1 MHEIGMRRTHAPG
14 KGSNFSLEPIVSC
27 DTFCR
32 GMNGFIKERCRV
44 MRMEAKIITIGE
56 LCEYLCVHRSTLY
69 RLLRSYQL
77 PCFKIGS
84 DWRFNVDEIDR
95 WRVQQ
100 GAALNHISQDEA
112 KNVH

>member
-1 MHEIGMRRTHAPG
+1 
-14 KGSNFSLEPIVSC
+14 
-27 DTFCR
+27 
-32 GMNGFIKERCRV
+32 

-69 RLLRSYQL
+69 RLLRSHQL

-84 DWRFNVDEIDR
+84 DWWFNVDEIDR

-100 GAALNHISQDEA
+100 GAALNHISQDQA
-112 KNVH
+112 KYVH